1 MNKALVFVFLSIFF
15 SAQAQTLAAPDPK
28 GKPCSE
34 MTAESTRLERSRC
47 IKDTS
52 DPCANLTADATD
64 RTKWRCA
71 KAAEKKASE
80 AK

>member
-1 MNKALVFVFLSIFF
+1 MNKALVLVFLSIFF
-15 SAQAQTLAAPDPK
+15 SAQAQTPTTPDPK

-34 MTAESTRLERSRC
+34 MTEDATKLEKSRC

-52 DPCANLTADATD
+52 DPCANLTVDATD
-64 RTKWRCA
+64 RSKLRCA
-71 KAAEKKASE
+71 KHAEQKASA

>member
-1 MNKALVFVFLSIFF
+1 MNKALVLVFLSIFF
-15 SAQAQTLAAPDPK
+15 SAQAQTPATPDPK

-34 MTAESTRLERSRC
+34 MTADSTKLEKSRC

-52 DPCANLTADATD
+52 DPCDYLTVDATD
-64 RTKWRCA
+64 RSKLRCA
-71 KAAEKKASE
+71 KRAAQKASA